1 MMSTKNDITGDSI
14 TSKKN
19 TDLYRDN
26 WERIF
31 GKNQKNEGRESE
43 ALKNKA
49 IENHTLDDSLNK
61 IKEQP

>member
-49 IENHTLDDSLNK
+49 IENHNLDDSLNK